1 MKKLDGQI
9 VIITGGARGI
19 GEGICKIFCNEGAT
33 VALWDVLED
42 GQKTANDIKADG
54 GSIFFQKV
62 DVTNQESVD
71 NAVANIIKNH
81 GKIDVLINNAGII
94 RDRSILKMTR
104 EEWDMVHSVN
114 VDSLFVTSKAVL
126 PHMKAANYGRI
137 ISASS
142 INAFQGAFG
151 QTNYSASKAAI
162 VGFTHSLCREVGK
175 YNITVN
181 AVAPGFI
188 KSEMSDS
195 MPEEIIKAGIAQ
207 IPVGRIG
214 TPEDMGHAYLFLA
227 SKEAGFVSGHTLHAN
242 GGAMPI

>member
-62 DVTNQESVD
+62 DVTSQESVD

-94 RDRSILKMTR
+94 RDRSFLKMTR

-114 VDSLFVTSKAVL
+114 VDCLFVTSKAVL
-126 PHMKAANYGRI
+126 PHMKVANYGRI

-195 MPEEIIKAGIAQ
+195 MPQEIIKAGIAQ

>member
-33 VALWDVLED
+33 VALWDVLEE
-42 GQKTANDIKADG
+42 GQITADNISEDG
-54 GSIFFQKV
+54 GTIFFQKV
-62 DVTNQESVD
+62 DVTSQDSVD
-71 NAVANIIKNH
+71 SAVANIIDNH

-104 EEWDMVHSVN
+104 EEWDMVRSVN
-114 VDSLFVTSKAVL
+114 VDSLFITTKAVL
-126 PHMKAANYGRI
+126 PHMKSANYGRI

-188 KSEMSDS
+188 KSEMTDS
-195 MPEEIIKAGIAQ
+195 MPEEIIKAGITQ

-214 TPEDMGHAYLFLA
+214 TPEDMAHAYLFLA